1 MIEKIDAFKC
11 LVCNKA
17 YLKEKIAQDCCS
29 PKFCQSCGKQLEYKY
44 MLKCVS
50 CIEKQRFEKAEK
62 LSEWN
67 GKVYDND
74 EYYDSVEEFIETC
87 EDNENE
93 IPEYVYVVEPRK
105 WKGLTID
112 LDSQLEDEYE
122 EAIENIVEI
131 TELEE
136 FLKKWNEK
144 QNIISFVPNFKKV
157 VMIKKLAEE
166 ETIL

>member
-11 LVCNKA
+11 LNCNKV
-17 YLKEKIAQDCCS
+17 YLKEDIAKDCCA
-29 PKFCQSCGKQLEYKY
+29 PKFCQSCGKQLNNY
-44 MLKCVS
+44 MLKCDS

-62 LSEWN
+62 LNEWE
-67 GKVYDND
+67 GKVYHND
-74 EYYDSVEEFIETC
+74 EYYDSVEEFIESC

-93 IPEYVYVVEPRK
+93 IPEYIYVAEPRK
-105 WKGLTID
+105 WKGLNID

-122 EAIENIVEI
+122 DAIENIVEI

-166 ETIL
+166 G